1 MADPAVTRLHER
13 VDDHATRIGQLEGW
27 VKSLQN
33 AQNKQD
39 DRIEKVE
46 QTNQQL
52 LLSVAQVQNQL
63 TSLERHSISL
73 EKTIIEESKENRKII
88 TQLLDYDQKRD
99 EQLVNAVEADKGR
112 NQERWLKVWSIAGPI
127 LGAAIAAW
135 LGIKA

>member
-1 MADPAVTRLHER
+1 MTDSAVTRLHER
-13 VDDHATRIGQLEGW
+13 VDEHATRLGQLEGW
-27 VKSLQN
+27 VKSLQSI
-33 AQNKQD
+33 QQRQD

-88 TQLLDYDQKRD
+88 SQLLDYDQKRD
-99 EQLVNAVEADKGR
+99 EQMVNASEADKGR
-112 NQERWLKVWSIAGPI
+112 RYELFLKVWSILGP
-127 LGAAIAAW
+127 AIAAG
-135 LGIKA
+135 LTVLFGGGK